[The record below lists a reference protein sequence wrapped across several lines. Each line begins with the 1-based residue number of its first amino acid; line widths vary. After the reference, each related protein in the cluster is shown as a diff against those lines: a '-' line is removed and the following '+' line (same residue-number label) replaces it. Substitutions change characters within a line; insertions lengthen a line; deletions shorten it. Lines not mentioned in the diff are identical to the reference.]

1 MVQVSVSTFFVTKVL
16 ILFQENQTEDYSYQ
30 IRTVIMY
37 RRDVKKK
44 RQPSVDFR

>member
-1 MVQVSVSTFFVTKVL
+1 MEFRHFYFFLSQKVL

-37 RRDVKKK
+37 GRD
-44 RQPSVDFR
+44 